1 MTEDEYFAQE
11 FTDEFLHAQADA
23 GDYHL
28 EEHGYN
34 CMPTHEEI
42 RKIVAEGNEI
52 INAEWLKSREFQ
64 ANQGGG
70 WL

>member
-1 MTEDEYFAQE
+1 MTEEEYYASE
-11 FTDEFLHAQADA
+11 FTDEFLRAQADA
-23 GDYHL
+23 GDFL
-28 EEHGYN
+28 NEEQGYN

-52 INAEWLKSREFQ
+52 INPEWHKSREFQ